1 MAGDLIS
8 REALERIIQRAA
20 ELQADERDIGEGL
33 TRDEVLALG
42 KDVGIPARYLHQ
54 ALLAEETRAV
64 GEAGGGGGPLAWLF
78 GPAAL
83 TATRVAPGDPPGV
96 ERALAAWLEQEEL
109 LQVKRR
115 YPDHTTWEPK
125 AGALASI
132 QRALGAGGK
141 RFALAQAAEIAGS
154 VASLESGFCHVQLRA
169 DIGNLRRQR
178 LAGAA
183 ALFGFGTL
191 ATALAPVLGT
201 LFPWMLLPVAILA
214 VAAAGY
220 ARGHRRDNDRVQVGL
235 EQLLDRL
242 ERGETR
248 PEHRLAGPGVGA
260 LGRIA
265 DELRAL
271 MNPGASPRG

>member
-1 MAGDLIS
+1 MAGELIS

-64 GEAGGGGGPLAWLF
+64 GEAGRGPLTWLL

-83 TATRVAPGDPPGV
+83 TAARVTPGDPPGV

-141 RFALAQAAEIAGS
+141 RFALAQATEIAGG
-154 VASLESGFCHVQLRA
+154 VAPLESGFCHVQLRA

-183 ALFGFGTL
+183 ALFGFGAL

-248 PEHRLAGPGVGA
+248 SEHRLAGPGVGA

-265 DELRAL
+265 EELRTL
-271 MNPGASPRG
+271 MNPGPTPRG